1 MLVAVVRP
9 EAPAPAV
16 AQGTA
21 DIRTAQRIGDDVT
34 RSAGRL
40 TARTIVVGICA
51 LAVAVL
57 FTAVARQSWTTNAAA
72 AEVVHMEANGAAVL
86 HPMTSL
92 LSDLVAAQS
101 AAVRG
106 ERVNMDAIREA
117 LGELVVLNGEQGD
130 VLRVGQRISDLT
142 SQVESS
148 FARAETGR
156 AAYETY
162 SALVSLT
169 VEMIR
174 RVGDSSHLIHDP
186 DLDSYYLMDAAIIRL
201 PDAMVYAGRAADLV
215 ALAGGK
221 ALMGEDQVR
230 AAVARFS
237 VAYDAEQ
244 VGTGLNMSVDFTARS
259 DLGTN
264 IAERLDSFRAAADA
278 FAPPTMLQELATTVD
293 AAAMAAS
300 ARRVSAAAN
309 SLAHRLLSELQA
321 LLDVRKKALEQEQR
335 FTAVTAAAVGLIGF
349 ALLWL
354 VIAGRPRRRPT
365 SRFGAIP
372 VDEPPVGSVASAR
385 EMVDA
390 EQLVQAG
397 RGQRRGSDNAF

>member
-1 MLVAVVRP
+1 
-9 EAPAPAV
+9 
-16 AQGTA
+16 
-21 DIRTAQRIGDDVT
+21 VT
-34 RSAGRL
+34 RSAGRP

-57 FTAVARQSWTTNAAA
+57 FTAVARQSWTTNTAA

-86 HPMTSL
+86 HPMTTL
-92 LSDLVAAQS
+92 LSELVAAQS

-106 ERVNMDAIREA
+106 ERVNTEEIREA
-117 LGELVVLNGEQGD
+117 LSDLAVLNGEQAD
-130 VLRVGQRISDLT
+130 ALRVGQRITDLT
-142 SQVESS
+142 SQIEST

-162 SALVSLT
+162 SALVSLQI
-169 VEMIR
+169 EMIH

-215 ALAGGK
+215 ALAGGE
-221 ALMGEDQVR
+221 ALTGEDQVR
-230 AAVARFS
+230 AAVARFG

-244 VGTGLNMSVDFTARS
+244 VSSGLNTSVDFTARS
-259 DLGTN
+259 QLGTN
-264 IAERLDSFRAAADA
+264 IAERLDTFRAAADA

-293 AAAMAAS
+293 AGAMAAS
-300 ARRVSAAAN
+300 ARRVSATAN
-309 SLAHRLLSELQA
+309 SLAHLLLHELEA
-321 LLDVRKKALEQEQR
+321 LLDVREKALAQEQR
-335 FTAVTAAAVGLIGF
+335 FTAVAGAAVGLIGL

-354 VIAGRPRRRPT
+354 AIAGRPRRRPT
-365 SRFGAIP
+365 ARFGAIP
-372 VDEPPVGSVASAR
+372 VDEPPVGSMASAR

-390 EQLVQAG
+390 DRLVHAG
-397 RGQRRGSDNAF
+397 RGPRRGSDNAL